1 MAIYKRGQDTA
12 KRLLDKFQQGAISH
26 VRDGAPTGPEWDP
39 QPGLPDVTPVVG
51 AVRGVSQHY
60 VGHPLENGM
69 MITQSDLMATLP
81 EFGID
86 PSTSDRLNIDGRDYA
101 IIKVERIPAAGT
113 LIVWKVFIR

>member
-1 MAIYKRGQDTA
+1 MPIYQRSQSTA
-12 KRLLDKFQQGAISH
+12 KRLLDKFQQGVISH

-39 QPGLPDVTPVVG
+39 QPGDPVVTPVVG

-60 VGHPLENGM
+60 VGQPLENGT

-81 EFGID
+81 EFGIS
-86 PSTSDRLNIDGRDYA
+86 PNTSDRLKVDGRDYA

-113 LIVWKVFIR
+113 VIVWKVFIR